1 MKLIIAEKPDQ
12 GSTLASQFKPKRHD
26 GYLEISP
33 NEVFTDGAYVT
44 WAVGHLCQLVS
55 PEDYKPEWKKW
66 SIDTLPMIPD
76 RFQYEVTRSKAK
88 QFQVVKKLLKKPTVT
103 EIIHAGDAG
112 REDIETCVNV

>member
-1 MKLIIAEKPDQ
+1 
-12 GSTLASQFKPKRHD
+12 
-26 GYLEISP
+26 
-33 NEVFTDGAYVT
+33 
-44 WAVGHLCQLVS
+44 
-55 PEDYKPEWKKW
+55 
-66 SIDTLPMIPD
+66 MIPD